1 MCSSLYDSSVHNP
14 VTVTVK
20 FTKWVILCRMNAK
33 FNKKVASS
41 AMAWSSWR
49 TTAEN
54 RLSATIFKDGS
65 EFCAGLNLDPR
76 FCLCFGFA
84 PPPSWLFFFVA
95 LWCSKIRDSIEKNFV
110 WCMNQHVRTFF
121 LLLLFSTNKT
131 FDFKREL
138 ASGGDV
144 LATAGY
150 LLWRQLEIYELNKF

>member
-1 MCSSLYDSSVHNP
+1 M
-14 VTVTVK
+14 TVK

-84 PPPSWLFFFVA
+84 PPPSWLFFFCGVVMQQNTRQYREELCLMYEPTCA
-95 LWCSKIRDSIEKNFV
+95 YV
-110 WCMNQHVRTFF
+110 F